1 MLLCE
6 NPRPMSIPQFEI
18 ELTARRMIAPRVL
31 ELSFKRCDGTP
42 FTWVAGQF
50 ITLLLPHEGKDLRRS
65 YSIATV
71 PGSEGGG
78 FSFALSH
85 VEGGRATNI
94 LFAATVGQRFK
105 CSGPF
110 GRFILRD
117 DPPCRLVLLAT
128 GTGVTPYRAM
138 LPELAA
144 RIAAGR
150 CEVDLMLGVR
160 SRDELLYGD
169 DFRALS
175 QREPR
180 FRFHACYSR
189 ELPADHGAL
198 ERRGYVQDVLKGFPL
213 DPARDIAYVCGN
225 PGMIDAVHA
234 QLTAAGFPIGNQ
246 RREKYVS
253 SN

>member
-1 MLLCE
+1 
-6 NPRPMSIPQFEI
+6 MSIPQFDI
-18 ELTARRMIAPRVL
+18 ELSARRMIAPRVL
-31 ELSFKRCDGTP
+31 ELSFKRADGAP
-42 FTWVAGQF
+42 FAWVAGQF
-50 ITLLLPHEGKDLRRS
+50 ITLLLPHVGKELRRS

-71 PGSEGGG
+71 PGTAAGG
-78 FSFALSH
+78 FSFALSQ
-85 VEGGRATNI
+85 VEGGRATGI
-94 LFAATVGQRFK
+94 LFAATPGQRFK

-117 DPPCRLVLLAT
+117 DPPSRLLLLAT

-144 RIAAGR
+144 RIASAR
-150 CEVDLMLGVR
+150 CEVDLLLGVR
-160 SRDELLYGD
+160 SRAELLYGD
-169 DFRALS
+169 EFLALS

-180 FRFHACYSR
+180 FRFHPCYSR
-189 ELPADHGAL
+189 EMPAAPEAA
-198 ERRGYVQDVLKGFPL
+198 ERKGYVQDVLKEFPL
-213 DPARDIAYVCGN
+213 DATRDIAYVCGN

>member
-1 MLLCE
+1 
-6 NPRPMSIPQFEI
+6 MSIPQFEL
-18 ELTARRMIAPRVL
+18 ELTGRRMIAPRVL
-31 ELSFKRCDGTP
+31 ELSFRRADGTP
-42 FTWVAGQF
+42 FAWVAGQF

-71 PGSEGGG
+71 PGTEGGG

-85 VEGGRATNI
+85 VEGGRATAI

-117 DPPCRLVLLAT
+117 DPTCRYLLLAT

-138 LPELAA
+138 LPEIAA

-150 CEVDLMLGVR
+150 CDVDLLLGVR
-160 SRDELLYGD
+160 SRAELLYGD
-169 DFRALS
+169 DFRALAA
-175 QREPR
+175 RETR

-189 ELPADHGAL
+189 ELPADANAHEL
-198 ERRGYVQDVLKGFPL
+198 KGYVQEVLKAFQL
-213 DPARDIAYVCGN
+213 DAARDIAYVCGN

-234 QLTAAGFPIGNQ
+234 HLTAAGFPIGNQ